1 MLERVRATIFVRHYE
16 REGIKFT
23 AGGIIVVV
31 NYFVIQSKY
40 VFESLKFESLKVL
53 IHQIL

>member
-40 VFESLKFESLKVL
+40 VFESLKF
-53 IHQIL
+53 IRN